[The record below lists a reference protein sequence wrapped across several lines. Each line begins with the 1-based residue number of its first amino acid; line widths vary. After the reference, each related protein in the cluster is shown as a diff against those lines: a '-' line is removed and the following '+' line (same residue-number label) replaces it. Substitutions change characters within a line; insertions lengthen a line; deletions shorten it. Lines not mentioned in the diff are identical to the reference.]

1 MENIISVRNLNKR
14 YGKKIILD
22 NLNMNLKKGDIYGL
36 VGKNGAGKTT
46 LIRMILSLANI
57 DSGEIE
63 LFGKIDEKE
72 KLSEHKKIGN
82 IIETPA
88 FYSFF
93 TAKQNLEYYRIQRGI
108 VGEKSIDEVLEMVGL
123 GDVGNKKF
131 KKFSLGMKQ
140 RLGLA
145 LALLGEP
152 ELLILDEPTN
162 GMDPMGIREVREVLL
177 KLNKLDG
184 VTILVSS
191 HILGELS
198 QLANCYGFLKDGKIV
213 EEISEEE
220 LNEKCRHHLLIKVDD
235 CKRASIILE
244 QALKNNSY
252 EILPDGFIKVY
263 RELDNPQRINRALV
277 EGGVDVYSLERVG
290 VNLED
295 YFINLIGGENN
306 A

>member
-14 YGKKIILD
+14 YGKKIVLD

-72 KLSEHKKIGN
+72 KLLEHKKIGN

-177 KLNKLDG
+177 KLNKLNG

>member
-14 YGKKIILD
+14 YGKKIVLD
-22 NLNMNLKKGDIYGL
+22 NLNMNLKKGAIYGL

-72 KLSEHKKIGN
+72 KLLEHKKIGN

-177 KLNKLDG
+177 KLNKLNG

-198 QLANCYGFLKDGKIV
+198 QLADCYGFLKDGKIV

-244 QALKNNSY
+244 QVLKNNSY

-263 RELDNPQRINRALV
+263 RELDNPQRINRALI

>member
-1 MENIISVRNLNKR
+1 MGNIISIRNLNKK
-14 YGKKIILD
+14 YGKKSVLD
-22 NLNMNLKKGDIYGL
+22 NLSMNLKKGDIYGL

-46 LIRMILSLANI
+46 LIRIILSLANY

-63 LFGKIDEKE
+63 IFGEIDEKK
-72 KLSEHKKIGN
+72 KLYEHKKIGN
-82 IIETPA
+82 IIETPS
-88 FYSFF
+88 FYSFL

-108 VGEKSIDEVLEMVGL
+108 VGEKSIDEILEMVGL
-123 GDVGNKKF
+123 GGVGNKKF

-162 GMDPMGIREVREVLL
+162 GMDPMGIKEVREVLIN
-177 KLNKLDG
+177 LNKKNG
-184 VTILVSS
+184 VTMLVSS

-198 QLANCYGFLKDGKIV
+198 QLANCYGFLKDGKII
-213 EEISEEE
+213 EEISSEE

-235 CKRASIILE
+235 CKKAAVILE
-244 QALKNNSY
+244 KVLDNNSY
-252 EILPDGFIKVY
+252 EVLPDSFIKIY
-263 RELDNPQRINRALV
+263 NKLDEPQLINRALV
-277 EGGVDVYSLERVG
+277 ENGVEVYSLERVG

-295 YFINLIGGENN
+295 YFVDLIGGEYN

>member
-46 LIRMILSLANI
+46 LIRMILSLANT

-72 KLSEHKKIGN
+72 KLLEHRRIGN
-82 IIETPA
+82 IIETPS

-162 GMDPMGIREVREVLL
+162 GMDPMGIKEVREVLIR
-177 KLNKLDG
+177 LNKLSG

>member
-1 MENIISVRNLNKR
+1 MGNIISIRNLNKN
-14 YGKKIILD
+14 YGKKNILD
-22 NLNMNLKKGDIYGL
+22 NLSMNLKKGDIYGL

-46 LIRMILSLANI
+46 LIRIILSLANY

-63 LFGKIDEKE
+63 LFGEIDEKK
-72 KLSEHKKIGN
+72 KLHEHKKIGN
-82 IIETPA
+82 IIETPS
-88 FYSFF
+88 FYSFL

-108 VGEKSIDEVLEMVGL
+108 VGEKSIDEILEMVGL

-162 GMDPMGIREVREVLL
+162 GMDPMGIKEVREVLIN
-177 KLNKLDG
+177 LNKKNG

-198 QLANCYGFLKDGKIV
+198 QLANCYGFLKDG
-213 EEISEEE
+213 
-220 LNEKCRHHLLIKVDD
+220 NEKCRNHLLIKVDD
-235 CKRASIILE
+235 CKKAVVILE
-244 QALKNNSY
+244 KVLDNNSY
-252 EILPDGFIKVY
+252 EVLPDRFIKIY
-263 RELDNPQRINRALV
+263 NKLDEPQLINRALV
-277 EGGVDVYSLERVG
+277 ENGVEVYSLERVG

-295 YFINLIGGENN
+295 YFVDLIGGEYN

>member
-14 YGKKIILD
+14 YGKKIVLD

-63 LFGKIDEKE
+63 IFGKIDEKE
-72 KLSEHKKIGN
+72 KLLEHKKIGN

-198 QLANCYGFLKDGKIV
+198 QLANCYGFLKDGKIL

>member
-14 YGKKIILD
+14 YGKKTVLD

-72 KLSEHKKIGN
+72 KLLEHKKIGN

-108 VGEKSIDEVLEMVGL
+108 AGGKSIDEVLEMVGL
-123 GDVGNKKF
+123 DDVGNKKF

-162 GMDPMGIREVREVLL
+162 GMDPMGIREVREVLIR
-177 KLNKLDG
+177 LNKLSG

-235 CKRASIILE
+235 CKKASVILE
-244 QALKNNSY
+244 QVLSNNSY
-252 EILPDGFIKVY
+252 EVLPDGFIKVY
-263 RELDNPQRINRALV
+263 RELDKPQIINRALV

>member
-14 YGKKIILD
+14 YGKKVVLD
-22 NLNMNLKKGDIYGL
+22 NLNMNLRKGDIYGL
-36 VGKNGAGKTT
+36 VGKNGSGKTT

-63 LFGKIDEKE
+63 IFGKFNEKE
-72 KLSEHKKIGN
+72 KLKEHKKIGN

-108 VGEKSIDEVLEMVGL
+108 VGKKSIDEVLDKVGL

-162 GMDPMGIREVREVLL
+162 GMDPMGIKEVRDVLIN
-177 KLNKLDG
+177 LNKLDG

-213 EEISEEE
+213 EEISSEK
-220 LNEKCRHHLLIKVDD
+220 LNEKCRHHLLIKVND
-235 CKRASIILE
+235 CKKSVVVLEKILD
-244 QALKNNSY
+244 NNSY
-252 EILPDGFIKVY
+252 EVLPNGFIKVY
-263 RELDNPQRINRALV
+263 RNLDESQKINRALV
-277 EGGVDVYSLERVG
+277 ESGVDVYSLERVG
-290 VNLED
+290 VNLEE
-295 YFINLIGGENN
+295 YFINLIGGGNN

>member
-1 MENIISVRNLNKR
+1 MGNIISIRNLNKK
-14 YGKKIILD
+14 YGKKNVLD
-22 NLNMNLKKGDIYGL
+22 NLSMNLKKGDIYGL

-46 LIRMILSLANI
+46 LIRIILSLANY

-63 LFGKIDEKE
+63 LFGKVDEKE
-72 KLSEHKKIGN
+72 KLYDHKRIGN

-88 FYSFF
+88 FYSFL

-108 VGEKSIDEVLEMVGL
+108 VGEKSIDEILEMVGL

-162 GMDPMGIREVREVLL
+162 GMDPMGIKEVREVLIN
-177 KLNKLDG
+177 LNKKNG

-198 QLANCYGFLKDGKIV
+198 QLANCYGFLKDGEII
-213 EEISEEE
+213 EEISADE
-220 LNEKCRHHLLIKVDD
+220 LNEKCRNHLLIKVDD
-235 CKRASIILE
+235 CKKATVILE
-244 QALKNNSY
+244 KVLDNNSY
-252 EILPDGFIKVY
+252 EVLPDRFIKIY
-263 RELDNPQRINRALV
+263 NKLDEPQLINRALV
-277 EGGVDVYSLERVG
+277 ENGVEVYSLERVG

-295 YFINLIGGENN
+295 YFVDLIGGEYN

>member
-1 MENIISVRNLNKR
+1 MGNIISIRNLNKK
-14 YGKKIILD
+14 YGKKNVLD
-22 NLNMNLKKGDIYGL
+22 NLSMNLKKGDIYGL

-46 LIRMILSLANI
+46 LIRIILSLANY

-63 LFGKIDEKE
+63 LFGKVDEKE
-72 KLSEHKKIGN
+72 KLYDHKRIGN

-88 FYSFF
+88 FYSFL

-108 VGEKSIDEVLEMVGL
+108 VGEKSIDEILEMVGL

-162 GMDPMGIREVREVLL
+162 GMDPMGIKEVREVLIN
-177 KLNKLDG
+177 LNKKNG

-198 QLANCYGFLKDGKIV
+198 QLANYYGFLKDGEII
-213 EEISEEE
+213 EEISADE
-220 LNEKCRHHLLIKVDD
+220 LNEKCRNHLLIKVDD
-235 CKRASIILE
+235 CKKATVILE
-244 QALKNNSY
+244 KVLDNNSY
-252 EILPDGFIKVY
+252 EVLPDRFIKIY
-263 RELDNPQRINRALV
+263 NKLDEPQLINRVLV
-277 EGGVDVYSLERVG
+277 ENGVEVYSLERVG

-295 YFINLIGGENN
+295 YFVDLIGGEYN

>member
-14 YGKKIILD
+14 YGKKIVLD
-22 NLNMNLKKGDIYGL
+22 NLNMNLKKGAIYGL

-72 KLSEHKKIGN
+72 KLLEHKKIGN

-108 VGEKSIDEVLEMVGL
+108 VGEKSIDEILEMVGL

-177 KLNKLDG
+177 KLNKLNG

-244 QALKNNSY
+244 QVLKNNSY

>member
-1 MENIISVRNLNKR
+1 MGNIISIRNLKKN
-14 YGKKIILD
+14 YGKKNILD
-22 NLNMNLKKGDIYGL
+22 NLSMNLKKGDIYGL

-46 LIRMILSLANI
+46 LIRIILSLANY

-63 LFGKIDEKE
+63 LFGEIDEKK
-72 KLSEHKKIGN
+72 KLYEHKKIGN
-82 IIETPA
+82 IIETPS
-88 FYSFF
+88 FYSFL
-93 TAKQNLEYYRIQRGI
+93 TAKQNLEYYKIQRGI
-108 VGEKSIDEVLEMVGL
+108 VGEKSIDEILEMVGL

-140 RLGLA
+140 RLA

-162 GMDPMGIREVREVLL
+162 GMDPMGIKEVREVLIN
-177 KLNKLDG
+177 LNKKNG

-198 QLANCYGFLKDGKIV
+198 QLANCYGFLKDGKII
-213 EEISEEE
+213 EEISSEE
-220 LNEKCRHHLLIKVDD
+220 LNEKCRNHLLIKVDD
-235 CKRASIILE
+235 CKKAAVILE
-244 QALKNNSY
+244 KVLDNNSY
-252 EILPDGFIKVY
+252 EVLPDRFIKIY
-263 RELDNPQRINRALV
+263 NKLDEPQLINRALV
-277 EGGVDVYSLERVG
+277 ENGVEVYSLERVG

-295 YFINLIGGENN
+295 YFVDLIGGEYN

>member
-14 YGKKIILD
+14 YGKKVVLD
-22 NLNMNLKKGDIYGL
+22 NLNMNLRKGDIYGL
-36 VGKNGAGKTT
+36 VGKNGSGKTT

-63 LFGKIDEKE
+63 LFGKFNEKE
-72 KLSEHKKIGN
+72 KLKEHKKIGN

-93 TAKQNLEYYRIQRGI
+93 TAKQNLEYYRLQRGI
-108 VGEKSIDEVLEMVGL
+108 VGKKSIDEVLDKVGL

-162 GMDPMGIREVREVLL
+162 GMDPMGIKEVRDVLIN
-177 KLNKLDG
+177 LNKLDG

-213 EEISEEE
+213 EEISSEK
-220 LNEKCRHHLLIKVDD
+220 LNEKCRHHLLIKVND
-235 CKRASIILE
+235 CRKATVVLE
-244 QALKNNSY
+244 KVLDNNSY
-252 EILPDGFIKVY
+252 EVLPNGFIKVY
-263 RELDNPQRINRALV
+263 KNLEESQRINRALV
-277 EGGVDVYSLERVG
+277 ESGVDVYSLERVG
-290 VNLED
+290 VNLEE
-295 YFINLIGGENN
+295 YFINLIGGGNN